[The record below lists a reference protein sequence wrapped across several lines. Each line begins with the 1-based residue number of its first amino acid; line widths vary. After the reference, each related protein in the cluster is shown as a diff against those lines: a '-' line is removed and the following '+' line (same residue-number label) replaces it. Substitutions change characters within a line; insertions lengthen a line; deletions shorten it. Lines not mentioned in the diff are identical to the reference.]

1 MRSSWCRTASHELEE
16 RGLSEPLPIDERAER
31 GENEGASLLP
41 GKEAERTSME
51 LCATMREVVLMHPVR
66 KMGVKMSC
74 SSVNESCGVAGRL
87 DEEELAPVK

>member
-1 MRSSWCRTASHELEE
+1 
-16 RGLSEPLPIDERAER
+16 
-31 GENEGASLLP
+31 
-41 GKEAERTSME
+41 ME

-66 KMGVKMSC
+66 KMGAKMSC